1 MSLVSYA
8 THWEKTRGRKYE
20 EPESNTRTP
29 FQRDRDRII
38 HSEAFRRLQYKTQVF
53 VNHEGDHYR
62 TRLTHTIEVAQI
74 ARSICRALNLDEDL
88 GECIALAHDLGHPP
102 FGHAGEDALNDVMK
116 DHGGY
121 RHNEQTLRLVCELEN
136 RYPSFEGLNL
146 TWEAREGI
154 AKHNGPIKN
163 KLELENPHV
172 QEVEPNTYAGLEA
185 QVAAI
190 SDDIA
195 YNHHD
200 LEDGLTGGTITLKEV
215 RERLEI
221 FNRFYIETEKKYP
234 DADEYALIRES
245 IRQMINRCVGDVI
258 KETLRRVEEDKPQSA
273 EDVRANHR
281 QLVDFSEE
289 VMADIKATRKF
300 LYHRMYRHYRLNRM
314 SLKAHRVVKSLFE
327 TFMEHRKCLP
337 HEIQHH
343 LPEDKFDDIGKA
355 KEICD
360 YISMMTDRTAQK
372 EYEKLFD
379 LSTRT

>member
-1 MSLVSYA
+1 MTLAEYA
-8 THWEKTRGRKYE
+8 TDWRKSRGRKYE
-20 EPESNTRTP
+20 ESESATRTP

-102 FGHAGEDALNDVMK
+102 FGHAGEDALNEVMK
-116 DHGGY
+116 DLGGY
-121 RHNEQTLRLVCELEN
+121 RHNEQTLRLVCELEK
-136 RYPSFEGLNL
+136 RYPGFEGLNL

-163 KLELENPHV
+163 KLELQNPHV
-172 QEVEPNTYAGLEA
+172 QEVEPHTFAGLEA

-200 LEDGLTGGTITLKEV
+200 LEDGLTGGTLTLQEV
-215 RERLEI
+215 RSRLAI
-221 FNRFYIETEKKYP
+221 FNKFYEQTEKAYP

-258 KETLRRVEEDKPQSA
+258 AETTKRLAEDKPKSV
-273 EDVRANHR
+273 EDVRANSR
-281 QLVDFSEE
+281 PFVDFSDE
-289 VMADIKATRKF
+289 VMADIKEMRKF
-300 LYHRMYRHYRLNRM
+300 LFHRMYRHYRLNRM

-327 TFMEHRKCLP
+327 TFMEHRRCLP

-343 LPEDKFDDIGKA
+343 LPEDKFDEVGKA

-360 YISMMTDRTAQK
+360 YISMMTDRTAKQ